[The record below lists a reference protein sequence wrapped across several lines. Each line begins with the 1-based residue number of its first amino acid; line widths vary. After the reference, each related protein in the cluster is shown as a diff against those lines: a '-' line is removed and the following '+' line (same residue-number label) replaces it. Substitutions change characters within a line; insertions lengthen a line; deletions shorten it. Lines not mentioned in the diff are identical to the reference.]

1 MDSWKPQSNQFQQYE
16 QDALIKVAEAISKIK
31 INITFEYI
39 QSYTALGSELDALV
53 TIKCQGHEERYACE
67 IKGRNTPQAIELAVV
82 HARKGAMTHR
92 LKPLIIV
99 PYITE
104 ERMQDL
110 LAQGVSSLDMCGNI
124 CLKSKHFFVWRTGQP
139 NQFRQPAPHLNPF
152 RGDNSIFSRCFM
164 LRRRFE
170 SLVELQRFAQS
181 RLYPPLR
188 HSEAQ
193 ALRLG
198 TASKTVQA
206 LQEQLIIQK
215 VAGELKLMDHGRL
228 LRELGKQYQAPANTK
243 LVGKIPMTQ
252 EEAWVKLNQ
261 SGLRVVATGLHS
273 ATRYGVLS
281 PSDRLSVYVDDLRQ
295 ATQLLDLREQK
306 AFANCELIET
316 KKNFPFFD
324 LKWDKGVPWASPIQ
338 TWLELSHGNSREQ
351 EAAQS
356 LVEQLAI
363 GRVEDLA

>member
-1 MDSWKPQSNQFQQYE
+1 
-16 QDALIKVAEAISKIK
+16 
-31 INITFEYI
+31 
-39 QSYTALGSELDALV
+39 
-53 TIKCQGHEERYACE
+53 
-67 IKGRNTPQAIELAVV
+67 
-82 HARKGAMTHR
+82 
-92 LKPLIIV
+92 
-99 PYITE
+99 
-104 ERMQDL
+104 
-110 LAQGVSSLDMCGNI
+110 
-124 CLKSKHFFVWRTGQP
+124 
-139 NQFRQPAPHLNPF
+139 
-152 RGDNSIFSRCFM
+152 
-164 LRRRFE
+164 
-170 SLVELQRFAQS
+170 
-181 RLYPPLR
+181 
-188 HSEAQ
+188 
-193 ALRLG
+193 
-198 TASKTVQA
+198 
-206 LQEQLIIQK
+206 
-215 VAGELKLMDHGRL
+215 MDHGRL